1 MPNQE
6 IMDKYT
12 RVKNSL
18 EDAVKAASTIVLDND
33 EEATELSIIRNK
45 LETLNNNFKDEIE
58 RLEKS
63 SEWDKYCV
71 AFFGETNSGKST
83 IIDALRIVYDEEKRR
98 AAIDGQALK
107 LKEELVNENK
117 NYSELILSLK
127 QLNDSLVIMKKNRVN
142 SIIKTIGLF
151 VLGVI
156 VGFLL
161 SLIV

>member
-18 EDAVKAASTIVLDND
+18 EDAVKAAGTIVLDND

-71 AFFGETNSGKST
+71 AFFGETNAGKST

-151 VLGVI
+151 ILGVI

-161 SLIV
+161 SLII